1 MDVEMSKAA
10 GLVTED
16 DAEPPGLSLVHSSTR
31 IDASRIEN
39 LERIENAESSVA
51 HRHLLE
57 GDFWRR
63 IPAYRET
70 TQQSF
75 LDHHWQS
82 QNAVTKVEK
91 LAATLGDLLP
101 EPFYRDVQAGI
112 ARAPMSLRISP
123 YIIALIDWRD
133 PYTDPLRKQFLPLA
147 SEQIVDHPL
156 VGLDSLHEQ
165 NDSPV
170 PGLVHRYPDKA
181 LFLALDLCPVYCR
194 FCTRSYSVGVDT
206 DGVSKYHLRAK
217 PERWEKAFEYLR
229 NNPQVEDVVISG
241 GDVHNLRADQIAI
254 IGHTLLD
261 IPHIRRMRFAT
272 KALAVAPSKFLT
284 DLEWTAALVQVA
296 QRGRQ
301 MGKEVAIHTHI
312 SHPREITWITEQAMR
327 RLYADGV
334 TVRNQCVLLR
344 GVNDDA
350 RILRQLIKRLSFINI
365 QPYYVYQHDLVPGVE
380 DLRTTL
386 GTTLALEKQ
395 LRGSTAGFNTPT
407 FVVDAPGG
415 GGKRDVHSY
424 EHYDRS
430 TGVSVFRSPNIDEN
444 AVYLYFD
451 PIELLP
457 EDGRA
462 RWSDPHEHASIIGNA
477 VIAAGHDPSLLWGN
491 HLAQPRRRLPVM

>member
-1 MDVEMSKAA
+1 MDVEISKAA
-10 GLVTED
+10 GPMVEE
-16 DAEPPGLSLVHSSTR
+16 DAEPPGFGLATTAT
-31 IDASRIEN
+31 ASEEPSN
-39 LERIENAESSVA
+39 
-51 HRHLLE
+51 HRQLLE
-57 GDFWRR
+57 GDFWQ
-63 IPAYRET
+63 IVPAYRDVDRT
-70 TQQSF
+70 TF
-75 LDHHWQS
+75 LDHQWQS
-82 QNAVTKVEK
+82 QNAVTRVDK
-91 LAATLGDLLP
+91 LAAALTDVLP
-101 EPFYRDVQAGI
+101 ESFYRDVKAGL

-123 YIIALIDWRD
+123 YIMALIDWSD
-133 PYTDPLRKQFLPLA
+133 PYSDPLRKQFLPLA

-156 VGLDSLHEQ
+156 VGLDSLHER

-206 DGVSKYHLRAK
+206 EGVSKYHLRAK
-217 PERWEKAFEYLR
+217 PERWETAFEYLR
-229 NNPQVEDVVISG
+229 SHKQIEDVVISG
-241 GDVHNLRADQIAI
+241 GDVHNLRADQIAD

-272 KALAVAPSKFLT
+272 KAIAVQPAKFLT
-284 DLEWTAALVQVA
+284 DDEWTGALIEVA

-301 MGKEVAIHTHI
+301 LGKEVAVHTHV
-312 SHPREITWITEQAMR
+312 SHPREITWITQLAMR
-327 RLYADGV
+327 RLYSAGV

-350 RILRQLIKRLSFINI
+350 TTLRHLVKRLSFINI

-386 GTTLALEKQ
+386 ATTIDLEKQ
-395 LRGSTAGFNTPT
+395 LRGSTAGFNTPA
-407 FVVDAPGG
+407 FVLDAPGG
-415 GGKRDVHSY
+415 GGKRDVHSF

-462 RWSDPHEHASIIGNA
+462 RWADPHEHASIIGNA
-477 VIAAGHDPSLLWGN
+477 VLAAGRDPDRLWGSN
-491 HLAQPRRRLPVM
+491 LQPSRRRLPVM

>member
-1 MDVEMSKAA
+1 MDVEISKAA
-10 GLVTED
+10 GLVAEE
-16 DAEPPGLSLVHSSTR
+16 DAEPPGFGLNLSATAPRLS
-31 IDASRIEN
+31 DED
-39 LERIENAESSVA
+39 ESVSHVA
-51 HRHLLE
+51 HRELLE
-57 GDFWRR
+57 GDFWRQ
-63 IPAYRET
+63 IPAYLDVSE
-70 TQQSF
+70 QSF
-75 LDHHWQS
+75 LDHQWQS
-82 QNAVTKVEK
+82 QNAVTRVDK

-101 EPFYRDVQAGI
+101 EPFYRDVQAGL

-123 YIIALIDWRD
+123 YILALIDWQD
-133 PYTDPLRKQFLPLA
+133 PYGDPLRKQFLPLG

-165 NDSPV
+165 HDSPV
-170 PGLVHRYPDKA
+170 AGLVHRYPDKV

-229 NNPQVEDVVISG
+229 EHPQVEDVVISG
-241 GDVHNLRADQIAI
+241 GDVHNLRADQIAV

-272 KALAVAPSKFLT
+272 KALAVQPSKFLT
-284 DLEWTAALVQVA
+284 DDEWVSSLVQVA

-301 MGKEVAIHTHI
+301 LGKEVAVHTHI
-312 SHPREITWITEQAMR
+312 SHPREITWMTARAMR
-327 RLYADGV
+327 RLYAEGV
-334 TVRNQCVLLR
+334 TVRNQCVMLR

-350 RILRQLIKRLSFINI
+350 NTMRQLVKRLSFVNI

-386 GTTLALEKQ
+386 GATLGIEKKI
-395 LRGSTAGFNTPT
+395 RGSTAGFNTPT
-407 FVVDAPGG
+407 FVLDAPGG

-424 EHYDRS
+424 EHYDRM
-430 TGVSVFRSPNIDEN
+430 TGVSVFRSPNIDES

-451 PIELLP
+451 PISLLP
-457 EDGRA
+457 EEGRM
-462 RWSDPHEHASIIGNA
+462 RWEDPHEHATIIGNA
-477 VIAAGHDPSLLWGN
+477 VIAAGHDPSRWGTA
-491 HLAQPRRRLPVM
+491 LSPRRRLPVM

>member
-1 MDVEMSKAA
+1 MDVEISKAA
-10 GLVTED
+10 GIVAEE
-16 DAEPPGLSLVHSSTR
+16 DAEPPGLGLDHST
-31 IDASRIEN
+31 AQ
-39 LERIENAESSVA
+39 SSDHA
-51 HRHLLE
+51 R
-57 GDFWRR
+57 DFWRL
-63 IPAYRET
+63 IPAYQGIAQHT
-70 TQQSF
+70 F
-75 LDHHWQS
+75 LDNQWQN
-82 QNAVTKVEK
+82 QNAVTRVDK
-91 LAATLGDLLP
+91 LATTLGDLLP
-101 EPFYRDVQAGI
+101 EPFFRDVQAGL

-123 YIIALIDWRD
+123 YIMALIDWSD
-133 PYTDPLRKQFLPLA
+133 PYSDPIRKQFLPLG

-156 VGLDSLHEQ
+156 VDLDSLHEQ
-165 NDSPV
+165 NDSPI

-229 NNPQVEDVVISG
+229 SQPQIEDVVISG
-241 GDVHNLRADQIAI
+241 GDVHNLRADQIAF

-272 KALAVAPSKFLT
+272 KAVAVQPCKFLT
-284 DLEWTAALVQVA
+284 DEEWVSSLVQVT

-301 MGKEVAIHTHI
+301 MGKEVAVHTHV
-312 SHPREITWITEQAMR
+312 SHPREITWVTEQATR
-327 RLYADGV
+327 RLYAAGV
-334 TVRNQCVLLR
+334 TLRNQCVLLR

-350 RILRQLIKRLSFINI
+350 NTMRQLIKKLSFINV

-386 GTTLALEKQ
+386 GTTLSIEKKV
-395 LRGSTAGFNTPT
+395 RGSTAGFNTPT

-424 EHYDRS
+424 EHYDRV

-462 RWSDPHEHASIIGNA
+462 RWADPNEHASIIGNA
-477 VIAAGHDPSLLWGN
+477 MIAAGHDPSSLWGN
-491 HLAQPRRRLPVM
+491 EQLRSRRRLPVM